1 MSKKRLYEIAKEL
14 GKESKEIVQRAKEL
28 GLDVK
33 SHSSSVEAAA
43 ADKIV
48 ASFASVK
55 KAVTGASDAKAKP
68 STEPI
73 KTEATPSK
81 PAKDKTEQ
89 AANKP
94 SPSPAPL
101 LLKGHVHKAVTL
113 KRKGKHGRKSRRNVV
128 NNRVNKDH
136 KETAMIATI
145 AGITKTIAMTV
156 IVKIAMIAAIVRNKA
171 INIAIKVNPNII
183 NNASPLTK
191 GLRLTLKREQQP

>member
-94 SPSPAPL
+94 SPSPAPSP
-101 LLKGHVHKAVTL
+101 KPVEKAPATKQEQAQGTTAPKVT
-113 KRKGKHGRKSRRNVV
+113 RPQSRNF
-128 NNRVNKDH
+128 
-136 KETAMIATI
+136 
-145 AGITKTIAMTV
+145 
-156 IVKIAMIAAIVRNKA
+156 KA
-171 INIAIKVNPNII
+171 EREARAKPTSNLRCSIEADPN
-183 NNASPLTK
+183 
-191 GLRLTLKREQQP
+191 